1 MLVSGVSE
9 IFYKDIMKRVV
20 PQSSMGVTCANFL
33 SQRQQEFYN
42 LPGKP
47 TFQLNHFQNKAFIIL
62 ANWKTMLLQI

>member
-9 IFYKDIMKRVV
+9 IFYKDVMKIVV

-47 TFQLNHFQNKAFIIL
+47 TF
-62 ANWKTMLLQI
+62 